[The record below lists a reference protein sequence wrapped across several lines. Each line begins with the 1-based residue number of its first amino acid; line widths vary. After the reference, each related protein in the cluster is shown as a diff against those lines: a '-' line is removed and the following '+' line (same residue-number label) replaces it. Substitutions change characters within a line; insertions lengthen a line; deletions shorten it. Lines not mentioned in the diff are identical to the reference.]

1 MGEKQPSRIQ
11 MKNRAAIMDA
21 ALQVFSTEGFR
32 GATLDQ
38 IAGASGLSKP
48 NVLYYFSSKEAMYEA
63 LLSTLLDDWLEPL
76 RQVNGD
82 GDPIEELVA
91 YIMLK
96 LKMSR
101 DLPRESRLFANEILR
116 GAPNII
122 GQIEGPLRSLVDEK
136 AELIRGWSEEG
147 RIAKLDPYHLIFSIW
162 ATTQHY
168 ADFDVQV
175 RGILRRE
182 DQAHLTDAESFL
194 SEFYRRALT
203 P

>member
-48 NVLYYFSSKEAMYEA
+48 NVLYYFSSKEAIYEA

-76 RQVNGD
+76 HQVNGD

-101 DLPRESRLFANEILR
+101 VLPRESRLFANEILR

-122 GQIEGPLRSLVDEK
+122 EQIEGPLRALAAGTGSTDDLDVTLTFSDGLTRLGFLPLGPAPSLV
-136 AELIRGWSEEG
+136 IR
-147 RIAKLDPYHLIFSIW
+147 
-162 ATTQHY
+162 
-168 ADFDVQV
+168 
-175 RGILRRE
+175 
-182 DQAHLTDAESFL
+182 
-194 SEFYRRALT
+194 
-203 P
+203 